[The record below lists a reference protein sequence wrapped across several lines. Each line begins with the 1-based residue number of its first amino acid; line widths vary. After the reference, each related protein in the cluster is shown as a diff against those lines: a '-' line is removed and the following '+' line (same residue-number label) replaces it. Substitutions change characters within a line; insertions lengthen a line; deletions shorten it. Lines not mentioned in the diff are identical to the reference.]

1 MGFAPPAGPGYGSF
15 MAGTDSICY
24 GARMFTGIITHI
36 GRVAAIERAGDTR
49 FTVATDLDT
58 ASVPLGASIACNGV
72 CLTVIERASGRFAVQ
87 ASTETLERTT
97 LGGWQEGTAVNLE
110 RSLRLG
116 DELGGH
122 LVFGHVDG
130 VARVVAVTPVGDSL
144 RFDFEAPPELA
155 RFIAVKGSVALDGVS
170 LTVNE
175 VAGARFSINIIPHT
189 QQCTTFGSLAPGHT
203 VNLEVDMLARYV
215 ARLTEAV

>member
-1 MGFAPPAGPGYGSF
+1 
-15 MAGTDSICY
+15 
-24 GARMFTGIITHI
+24 MFTGIITHI
-36 GRVAAIERAGDTR
+36 GRVAAIERTGDTR
-49 FTVATDLDT
+49 FTIATDLDM
-58 ASVPLGASIACNGV
+58 AGVPLGASIANCGV
-72 CLTVIERASGRFAVQ
+72 CLTVIERSAGRFAVQ
-87 ASTETLERTT
+87 ASQETLNCTT
-97 LGGWQEGTAVNLE
+97 LGGWTEGTPVNLE

-130 VARVVAVTPVGDSL
+130 MARVVSISPVGDSL
-144 RFDFEAPPELA
+144 RFEFEAPRDLA

-175 VAGARFSINIIPHT
+175 VSGTNFSINIIPHT
-189 QQCTTFGSLAPGHT
+189 QQCTTFGTMTPGQQ

-215 ARLTEAV
+215 ARLTEAS